1 MKRRLRQAWKLIE
14 ETANKSGQ
22 DYIFSHAAAIGFY
35 TIFSLAPLFVLF
47 LSIGGFLLEDA
58 VIRNRLMQIAGRFLD
73 PSLIDTLNQYA
84 QTQLTSG
91 EPIIS
96 LSISIIVLIFGA
108 TTVINQFKITLNR
121 IWNVEEVKIH
131 SVSFYLYSRLKSFS
145 IMIIMLALLITSVLL
160 EGILSFLTGFFGQ
173 IIPNIDL
180 YLGLSRLLTIAFSIL
195 SFAILFKY
203 LPDVRAP
210 WRDIFVGASITAGL
224 FIAGKYAIGAYF
236 SAFDIAT
243 AFKAAGSLIVFLVW
257 IYYSSAIILIGA
269 VFTQVYTRQFGGE
282 IEPYRYVSFSKK
294 PKKSD

>member
-1 MKRRLRQAWKLIE
+1 
-14 ETANKSGQ
+14 
-22 DYIFSHAAAIGFY
+22 
-35 TIFSLAPLFVLF
+35 
-47 LSIGGFLLEDA
+47 
-58 VIRNRLMQIAGRFLD
+58 MQVAGRFLD

-84 QTQLTSG
+84 QTQLTKG

-96 LSISIIVLIFGA
+96 LTISIIVLIFGA

-145 IMIIMLALLITSVLL
+145 IMIIMLALLISSVLL

-173 IIPNIDL
+173 IIPNLDL
-180 YLGLSRLLTIAFSIL
+180 YLWLSRLLTIAFSVL

-203 LPDVRAP
+203 LPDVRAS
-210 WRDIFVGASITAGL
+210 WRDIFVGAFITAGL
-224 FIAGKYAIGAYF
+224 FIAGKYAIGVYF

-269 VFTQVYTRQFGGE
+269 VFTQVYTRQFGGP
-282 IEPYRYVSFSKK
+282 IEPYRYVSFSNRSKK
-294 PKKSD
+294 AD